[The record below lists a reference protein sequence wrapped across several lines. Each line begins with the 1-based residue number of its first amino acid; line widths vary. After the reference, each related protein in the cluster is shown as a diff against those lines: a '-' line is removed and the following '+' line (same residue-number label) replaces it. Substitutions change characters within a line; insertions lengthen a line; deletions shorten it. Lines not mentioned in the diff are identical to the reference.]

1 MSRHN
6 AMTVLQSKVEKA
18 QRSRIFLTKNG
29 QFLTKLTFSCL
40 ILDVTLAIRKNVTSS
55 FGIVWG

>member
-1 MSRHN
+1 
-6 AMTVLQSKVEKA
+6 MTVLQSKVEKA

-29 QFLTKLTFSCL
+29 QFLTKLAFSCH
-40 ILDVTLAIRKNVTSS
+40 ILDVTLAIRENVTSS